1 MSKDT
6 GDSCCG
12 PHLSCLSWSVQAA
25 MVCDTDRKVMT
36 AEVEQNCSVS
46 R

>member
-1 MSKDT
+1 MLMFEQRHWRF
-6 GDSCCG
+6 